1 MLLQQ
6 TLLMARTFLRIFSR
20 DRQAIFFSLFFPL
33 IFMSVFGFVGRAGNE
48 ATEIGI
54 TDEARNQLSADFIAA
69 LEANPLFTITEGDEA
84 ELREQVV
91 SGDLTLLLVVPADF
105 HDASTSSELRVVV
118 DASQV
123 RQLGL
128 LMPVLEQALVEV
140 ERDLRGQ
147 EPLFTLAVEDVQAR
161 AQNYLAFLVPGML
174 AFTVMQISIAGS
186 GYNIV
191 EYRRK
196 GILKRLFVTPLE
208 PTSFIGGLVI
218 SRSVVCLIQ
227 LSLLLLYA
235 LFVLN
240 VPLAGNL
247 ALLYLVIIL
256 GTGMF
261 LSLGFCLGS
270 LAKTQQAIM
279 ALGNLVT
286 FPQMF
291 LSGIFYPI
299 DILPEWIQPVAQLLP
314 LSFLADALRAIIIDA
329 ASLTTLLPELLGLA
343 AWSAVFLLLSVRM
356 FVWKEVA
363 A

>member
-1 MLLQQ
+1 MNQ

-33 IFMSVFGFVGRAGNE
+33 IFMSVFGFVGRAE
-48 ATEIGI
+48 SEPTEIGLS
-54 TDEARNQLSADFIAA
+54 DEARNELSAEFIAA
-69 LEANPLFTITEGDEA
+69 LEANPLFRITQGEEA
-84 ELREQVV
+84 ELREQVI
-91 SGDLTLLLVVPADF
+91 SGDLTLLLVIPADF
-105 HDASTSSELRVVV
+105 HDTSASSELRVVV

-123 RQLGL
+123 RELGL

-140 ERDLRGQ
+140 EHDLRGL
-147 EPLFTLAVEDVQAR
+147 EPLFTLTVEDVQAR

-208 PTSFIGGLVI
+208 PSSFIGGLVL
-218 SRSVVCLIQ
+218 SRATVCLIQ

-235 LFVLN
+235 LFVLE
-240 VPLAGNL
+240 VPLAGSL
-247 ALLYLVIIL
+247 ALLYFVIIL
-256 GTGMF
+256 GTSMF

-299 DILPEWIQPVAQLLP
+299 DILPDWIQPLAQLLP
-314 LSFLADALRAIIIDA
+314 LSFLADALRGIVVDA
-329 ASLTTLLPELLGLA
+329 ATLTTLWPELLGLLV
-343 AWSAVFLLLSVRM
+343 WTTLFLLASIRM